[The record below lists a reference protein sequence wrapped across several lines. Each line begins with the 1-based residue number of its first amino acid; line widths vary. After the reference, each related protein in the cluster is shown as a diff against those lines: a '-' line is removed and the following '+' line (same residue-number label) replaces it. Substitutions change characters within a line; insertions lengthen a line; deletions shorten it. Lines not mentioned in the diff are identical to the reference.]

1 MQIKRSA
8 EIRKSLQIK
17 LKKFIQKSH
26 NIEKVKDFKKETLE
40 EIKTFT
46 PDEHSKCLKNP
57 TIKDHAV
64 NVHEG
69 KIANNLPN
77 TKLHQII
84 KNLLLYFLY
93 FKEGFKI

>member
-1 MQIKRSA
+1 MKG
-8 EIRKSLQIK
+8 
-17 LKKFIQKSH
+17 
-26 NIEKVKDFKKETLE
+26 FKKETLE

-46 PDEHSKCLKNP
+46 PDEHSKCLKNT

-77 TKLHQII
+77 TKFHQII
-84 KNLLLYFLY
+84 KKSSPLF
-93 FKEGFKI
+93 FIF